1 MFSVHVEPACSADV
15 YTLKLRGNACGLI
28 VTRYIYIYIYIVL
41 LWFVYIY
48 ICAGKYSKSG
58 LCFWLVV
65 CSQVKALFSL

>member
-28 VTRYIYIYIYIVL
+28 VYNTLYIYSFALVRI
-41 LWFVYIY
+41 YIY